1 MGEKKLNIAILGAT
15 GLIGEAM
22 IEILA
27 ESQLAVGELYLL
39 ATESSEGESRRFRGR
54 SVTVRDA
61 ASFDWSQAQIALFS
75 AGADASGEYAPRAA
89 EAGCIVI
96 DNSSRW
102 RADDDVPLVVPEVN
116 AHALA
121 DHAKRRIIAN
131 PNCSTIQLVM
141 ALKPLADA
149 AGLKSVSVATYQSVS
164 GAGRA
169 AVEALAQQ
177 TARLL
182 NAQALDDHEPFQ
194 TQIAFN
200 LIPHIDAFGDD
211 GFTGEER
218 KLMNETRKIL
228 ELPGLPI
235 AATAVR
241 VPVFFGHS
249 EVVAVETERPLGA
262 DRARELLA
270 LAPGVVIVDA
280 RGPGGYPTPVTHAAH
295 EDGVFVGR
303 LRDDP
308 SRENGL
314 LMWVVA
320 DNVRKGGALNAV
332 QIAEALVKSHL

>member
-1 MGEKKLNIAILGAT
+1 MADRPFNIAILGAT

-22 IEILA
+22 IEILEA
-27 ESQLAVGELYLL
+27 STLPVGKLFLL
-39 ATESSEGESRRFRGR
+39 ASEQSSGEGRKFRGK
-54 SVTVRDA
+54 TVVVKDA
-61 ASFDWSQAQIALFS
+61 AGFDWSQAQIALFS

-89 EAGCIVI
+89 DAGCVVI

-102 RADDDVPLVVPEVN
+102 RADDAVPLVVPEVN
-116 AHALA
+116 PDALA
-121 DHAKRRIIAN
+121 GWSAKRIIAN

-141 ALKPLADA
+141 ALKPLHDA
-149 AGLKSVSVATYQSVS
+149 AGLAHVSVASYQAVS

-169 AVEALAQQ
+169 AVTELAQQ

-182 NAQALDDHEPFQ
+182 NAQSLDDPAAFPL
-194 TQIAFN
+194 QIAFN

-211 GFTGEER
+211 GFTGEEQKIMR
-218 KLMNETRKIL
+218 ESRKIL
-228 ELPGLPI
+228 GLPHLAI
-235 AATAVR
+235 QATAVR

-249 EVVAVETERPLGA
+249 EVVAVQTEAPLGA
-262 DRARELLA
+262 ERARELLA
-270 LAPGVVIVDA
+270 LAPGVVVVDA
-280 RGPGGYPTPVTHAAH
+280 RGPAGYPTPVTHAAH
-295 EDGVFVGR
+295 ADGVFVGR

>member
-1 MGEKKLNIAILGAT
+1 MERKFNIAILGAT
-15 GLIGEAM
+15 GLIGETM
-22 IEILA
+22 VEILDA
-27 ESQLAVGELYLL
+27 SSIPVGELHLL
-39 ATESSEGESRRFRGR
+39 ATESSEGETRRFRGR
-54 SVTVRDA
+54 TVTVRDA
-61 ASFDWSQAQIALFS
+61 ASFDWSRADLALFS
-75 AGADASGEYAPRAA
+75 AGAEASGEYAPRAA
-89 EAGCIVI
+89 DAGCVVI

-102 RADDDVPLVVPEVN
+102 RGDDDVPLVVPEVN
-116 AHALA
+116 PDALA
-121 DHAKRRIIAN
+121 GYARRRIVAN
-131 PNCSTIQLVM
+131 PNCSTIQLVV
-141 ALKPLADA
+141 ALKPIADV
-149 AGLKSVSVATYQSVS
+149 AGLAHVSVATYQSVS

-169 AVEALAQQ
+169 AVTELANQ

-182 NAQALDDHEPFQ
+182 NAQTLDAGEVFPV
-194 TQIAFN
+194 QIAFN
-200 LIPHIDAFGDD
+200 LIPHIDAFDAD

-218 KLMNETRKIL
+218 KLMRETRKIL
-228 ELPGLPI
+228 GLPELAI

-249 EVVAVETERPLGA
+249 EVVAVQTVEPLGA

-270 LAPGVVIVDA
+270 MAPGVVVVDA
-280 RGPGGYPTPVTHAAH
+280 AGPGGYPTPVTHAAQ

>member
-1 MGEKKLNIAILGAT
+1 MTEKKYDIAILGAT

-22 IEILA
+22 IEILEA
-27 ESQLAVGELYLL
+27 SSIPVGKLFLL
-39 ATESSEGESRRFRGR
+39 ASEQSSGEGRKFRGK
-54 SVTVRDA
+54 TVVVKDA
-61 ASFDWSQAQIALFS
+61 AGFDWSQAQIALFS
-75 AGADASGEYAPRAA
+75 AGAEVSGEYAPKAA
-89 EAGCIVI
+89 AAGCVVI

-102 RADDDVPLVVPEVN
+102 RADPEVPLVVPEVN
-116 AHALA
+116 ADALK
-121 DHAKRRIIAN
+121 DWKRRRIIAN
-131 PNCSTIQLVM
+131 PNCSTIQLVV
-141 ALKPLADA
+141 ALKPLHDA
-149 AGLKSVSVATYQSVS
+149 AGLAHVSVASYQAVS

-169 AVEALAQQ
+169 AVTELASQ

-182 NAQALDDHEPFQ
+182 NAQAVDDPEAFPV
-194 TQIAFN
+194 QIAFN
-200 LIPHIDAFGDD
+200 LIPHIDAFDD
-211 GFTGEER
+211 AGFTGEEQKVMR
-218 KLMNETRKIL
+218 ETRKIM
-228 ELPGLPI
+228 GLPDLAI

-249 EVVAVETERPLGA
+249 EVVAVQTERPLGA

-270 LAPGVVIVDA
+270 LAPGVVVVDA

-295 EDGVFVGR
+295 ADGVFVGR

>member
-1 MGEKKLNIAILGAT
+1 MDKIYDIAILGAT

-22 IEILA
+22 IEILEA
-27 ESQLAVGELYLL
+27 SSIPVGKLFLL
-39 ATESSEGESRRFRGR
+39 ASEQSSGEGRKFRGK
-54 SVTVRDA
+54 TVVVKDA
-61 ASFDWSQAQIALFS
+61 AKFDWSLAQLALFS
-75 AGADASGEYAPRAA
+75 AGAEVSGDYAPKAA
-89 EAGCIVI
+89 AAGCVVI

-102 RADDDVPLVVPEVN
+102 REDPEVPLVVPEVN
-116 AHALA
+116 ADALK
-121 DHAKRRIIAN
+121 DWQRRRIIAN
-131 PNCSTIQLVM
+131 PNCSTIQLVV
-141 ALKPLADA
+141 ALKPLHDA
-149 AGLKSVSVATYQSVS
+149 AGLTHVNVASYQAVS

-169 AVEALAQQ
+169 AVTELAQQ
-177 TARLL
+177 TARIL
-182 NAQALDDHEPFQ
+182 NAQAVDDPTAFPV
-194 TQIAFN
+194 QIAFN
-200 LIPHIDAFGDD
+200 LIPHIDVFDD
-211 GFTGEER
+211 AGFTGEEQKVMR
-218 KLMNETRKIL
+218 ETRKIM
-228 ELPGLPI
+228 GLPDLAI

-249 EVVAVETERPLGA
+249 EVVAVQTERPLGA

-270 LAPGVVIVDA
+270 LAPGVVVVDA

-295 EDGVFVGR
+295 ADGVFVGR